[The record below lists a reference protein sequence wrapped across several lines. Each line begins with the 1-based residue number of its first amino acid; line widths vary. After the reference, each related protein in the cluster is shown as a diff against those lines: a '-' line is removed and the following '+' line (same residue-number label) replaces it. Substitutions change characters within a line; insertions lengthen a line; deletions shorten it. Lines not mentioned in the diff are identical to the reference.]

1 MGCCAGAA
9 GAGVAVFAAGGDG
22 AASGCASAGAGGGGG
37 GTNAG
42 GAELTGAAGA
52 GIEDDVDEDEVA
64 VVSCVRG
71 SDEALFECGPELLPE
86 GAAAGGGGA
95 ILLAALPP
103 EAALDEAMIEFKCM
117 DDLDDSEWSEVDF
130 LGLGL
135 GSLDSIS
142 IVVSGPVP
150 REHWNRT
157 REMMRATCWSRMWL
171 MTRPSRRCSCC
182 MKRGRLS
189 GCLARWR
196 SVPAARRSMSR
207 LVPIESGLSRR

>member
-1 MGCCAGAA
+1 MGCCCWGAGAA
-9 GAGVAVFAAGGDG
+9 AGPAGDADSTDAGAG
-22 AASGCASAGAGGGGG
+22 GGGGG

-52 GIEDDVDEDEVA
+52 GIDV
-64 VVSCVRG
+64 SWVRG
-71 SDEALFECGPELLPE
+71 ASAVEFFGPELLPE

-95 ILLAALPP
+95 IV
-103 EAALDEAMIEFKCM
+103 ED
-117 DDLDDSEWSEVDF
+117 
-130 LGLGL
+130 GLGL
-135 GSLDSIS
+135 MMELRWREDLLDSEEGFLLDWGGLDSIS
-142 IVVSGPVP
+142 MVVRGPVP
-150 REHWNRT
+150 REHWKRT

-171 MTRPSRRCSCC
+171 MTRPSSRCSCC

-189 GCLARWR
+189 GCLARCR